1 MRVSLSPAQTWL
13 EMFTVQKRSGRE
25 SVSRSEQGRF
35 ASGASLE
42 FIRWMHEH
50 VPRHLLNADQA
61 ELVEW
66 YDKYKDSDKR
76 MELYLSDTTT

>member
-1 MRVSLSPAQTWL
+1 MRVSLSLAGTWL
-13 EMFTVQKRSGRE
+13 EMITIQNRGGRE
-25 SVSRSEQGRF
+25 VVTRSDNGRSVGG
-35 ASGASLE
+35 GASLD
-42 FIRWMHEH
+42 FVRWMHGH

-76 MELYLSDTTT
+76 TVLVG